1 MLGIGACA
9 KKTLF
14 SGDHPTHL
22 IRSMWSHCL
31 NSFQKVNPLFTDD
44 TVAPYCDCLVD
55 QARIN
60 FKFLDYATAL
70 DTEKSFSDFADTC
83 VKKLGVITIPT
94 IQ

>member
-1 MLGIGACA
+1 
-9 KKTLF
+9 
-14 SGDHPTHL
+14 
-22 IRSMWSHCL
+22 MWSHCL
-31 NSFQKVNPLFTDD
+31 MKFQKVNPQFIPN

-70 DTEKSFSDFADTC
+70 DTEKRFSDFADTC